1 MRRRILASLIAGLSL
16 TVAGCS
22 GTSGDQ
28 TPVTV
33 TSLVTE
39 AAPPADTTPAEAT
52 TTVTPTRTAAP
63 APEPEPEPASCGIDP
78 QAAAIHDNISQVP
91 EPTLTGH
98 GWEYTGDSNYDPCAD
113 LSYAL
118 VGVAGS
124 THAQRQGQLMLFHR
138 GEYLGVGLLVPQVY
152 RNVSGDGATV
162 YTEVIDYEAMDRDGA
177 ANAVAPDYQVPLNF
191 TWTGS
196 QVEPVGRIPNLEYW

>member
-1 MRRRILASLIAGLSL
+1 MPRRIPALLVTALAL

-22 GTSGDQ
+22 DTAGDQ

-33 TSLVTE
+33 TSVVTE
-39 AAPPADTTPAEAT
+39 SAPPPGTTPAEVT
-52 TTVTPTRTAAP
+52 TTTAPTQTAAP
-63 APEPEPEPASCGIDP
+63 APKPDNCGVDP
-78 QAAAIHDNISQVP
+78 QAATIHDNISQVP
-91 EPTLTGH
+91 EPTLAGH

-152 RNVSGDGATV
+152 RNVSGDGTTV

-196 QVEPVGRIPNLEYW
+196 QVEPVGRIPNLTYFE

>member
-1 MRRRILASLIAGLSL
+1 MHRRILTSLIGGLAL

-22 GTSGDQ
+22 DSADDQ

-33 TSLVTE
+33 TSVVTE
-39 AAPPADTTPAEAT
+39 AAPPPGTTPTEVMT
-52 TTVTPTRTAAP
+52 TMAPTQTAAL
-63 APEPEPEPASCGIDP
+63 APKSEPDYCGVDP

-91 EPTLTGH
+91 EPTLAGH

-124 THAQRQGQLMLFHR
+124 THAQRQSQLMLFHR

-152 RNVSGDGATV
+152 RNVSGDGTTV

-196 QVEPVGRIPNLEYW
+196 QVEPVGRIPNLTYAE